1 MGGFRGQSEFTI
13 KKYSKKMKILVTGA
27 AGFIGSHM
35 AERLHKEG
43 NQVIGVDNFSDYYDV
58 SLKKRNAE
66 ILEGKGIQIQEID
79 LREMGRY
86 EKLPSDFDFIIH
98 FAAQPGISSS
108 STFEE
113 YLTNNIIATQNL
125 LIFARKNKGLQ
136 HFFNI
141 ATSSIYGIEATFSET
156 EVPKPASWY
165 GVTKLAAEQLVL
177 AESRASRLNS
187 SSLRLYSVYG
197 PRERPEKLYTKLIAC
212 AFKNEVF
219 TLFEGSEKH
228 LRSFTFVGDI
238 VEGIFKAVQKHEEL
252 NGEIINLGTETEHT
266 TQQGID
272 YIEELLGKKIGI
284 KIIPERPGDQ
294 LRTLANIDKARNF
307 LGYNP
312 STSLKEG
319 LKLQIDWY
327 KTEFL

>member
-1 MGGFRGQSEFTI
+1 
-13 KKYSKKMKILVTGA
+13 MKILVTGA

-35 AERLHKEG
+35 SERLQNEG
-43 NQVIGVDNFSDYYDV
+43 HQVIGIDNFSNYYDV

-66 ILEGKGIQIQEID
+66 ALKRKGIKVIEMD
-79 LREMGRY
+79 LREWEMF
-86 EKLPSDFDFIIH
+86 ENLPSDFELIIH

-125 LIFARKNKGLQ
+125 LLFAHKNKNLK

-141 ATSSIYGIEATFSET
+141 ATSSIYGLEATFPET

-177 AESRASRLNS
+177 AESRANRLKS

-212 AFKNEVF
+212 AFENEVF
-219 TLFEGSEKH
+219 TLFKGSEKH

-238 VEGIFKAVQKHEEL
+238 IDGIFKAVQKHEEL
-252 NGEIINLGTETEHT
+252 NGEIINLGTEEEHT

-272 YIEELLGKKIGI
+272 YVEELLGIKIKM

-294 LRTLANIDKARNF
+294 MRTLANIDKARNL

-312 STSLKEG
+312 STSLMEG

-327 KTEFL
+327 KAEFL

>member
-1 MGGFRGQSEFTI
+1 
-13 KKYSKKMKILVTGA
+13 LVTGA

-35 AERLHKEG
+35 AERLQKEG
-43 NQVIGVDNFSDYYDV
+43 HQVSGIDNFSDYYDV

-66 ILEGKGIQIQEID
+66 VLIEKGVMIHEMD
-79 LREMGRY
+79 LREMSGY
-86 EKLPSDFDFIIH
+86 ENLPLDFDLIIH

-125 LIFARKNKGLQ
+125 LVFAKRNKNLK

-141 ATSSIYGIEATFSET
+141 GTSSIYGLEATFPET

-177 AESRASRLNS
+177 AESSANRLKA

-212 AFKNEVF
+212 AFNNEVF

-238 VEGIFKAVQKHEEL
+238 IDGIFKAVQKHEEL
-252 NGEIINLGTETEHT
+252 NGEIINLGTEEEHT
-266 TQQGID
+266 TQQGIT
-272 YIEELLGKKIGI
+272 YVEELLGLKIGME
-284 KIIPERPGDQ
+284 IIPERPGDQ
-294 LRTLANIDKARNF
+294 LRTLANIDKAKKL

>member
-1 MGGFRGQSEFTI
+1 
-13 KKYSKKMKILVTGA
+13 MKILVTGA

-35 AERLHKEG
+35 SERLQKEG
-43 NQVIGVDNFSDYYDV
+43 HTVIGIDNYSDYYNV

-66 ILEGKGIQIQEID
+66 VLVGKGIKIHEMD
-79 LREMGRY
+79 LCEVGMY
-86 EKLPSDFDFIIH
+86 ENLPSDFDFIIH

-108 STFEE
+108 CTFEE
-113 YLTNNIIATQNL
+113 YLTNNVIATQNL
-125 LIFARKNKGLQ
+125 LIFAKKNKNLQ

-141 ATSSIYGIEATFSET
+141 ATSSIYGLEATFPET

-177 AESRASRLNS
+177 AESRANRLNA

-212 AFKNEVF
+212 AFKDEVF

-238 VEGIFKAVQKHEEL
+238 VDGIFKAVQQHAQL

-266 TQQGID
+266 TQQGLD
-272 YIEELLGKKIGI
+272 YIEDLLGLKIKM

-294 LRTLANIDKARNF
+294 LRTLANIDKAKNL

-312 STSLKEG
+312 CTSLREG

-327 KTEFL
+327 TSEFL

>member
-1 MGGFRGQSEFTI
+1 
-13 KKYSKKMKILVTGA
+13 MKILVTGA

-35 AERLHKEG
+35 SERLQNEG
-43 NQVIGVDNFSDYYDV
+43 HQVIGIDNFSKYYDV

-66 ILEGKGIQIQEID
+66 ALSGKGIKILEMD
-79 LREMGRY
+79 LREMQMV
-86 EKLPSDFDFIIH
+86 EKLPSDFDLIIH

-125 LIFARKNKGLQ
+125 LIFANRNKNLK

-141 ATSSIYGIEATFSET
+141 ATSSIYGIEATFPET

-177 AESRASRLNS
+177 AESRANRLKA

-219 TLFEGSEKH
+219 TLFKGSEKH

-238 VEGIFKAVQKHEEL
+238 VDGIFKAVQKHEEL
-252 NGEIINLGTETEHT
+252 NGEIINLGTEEEHT
-266 TQQGID
+266 TQQGIA
-272 YIEELLGKKIGI
+272 YVEELLGI
-284 KIIPERPGDQ
+284 KIKMKITPERPGDQ
-294 LRTLANIDKARNF
+294 LRTLANIDKARKM

-319 LKLQIDWY
+319 LELQIEWY
-327 KTEFL
+327 KAEFL